1 MSIYE
6 VLPNWAGSNG
16 PSSYPHDVIRVYTR
30 PFHYQTRSSYHISAL
45 SVSSLSPLST
55 HHVFCFQLLPA
66 KLLTIRCA
74 RIQPLN
80 PTQGLAFNKWS
91 QLTTHNSYVWEL
103 RDSYLVLIVMEANKM
118 HPELEEDEEDFV
130 LLNLDVL
137 CRQFDIPPNV
147 PYTLTD
153 LDTLNP
159 ILIIDRKFKLIG
171 EYEETIGTCFGFSKD
186 EAAQMVPDER
196 GPLEANLTPGKK
208 HNTSKLSSKKA
219 SELGAFIRL

>member
-6 VLPNWAGSNG
+6 VLSNWAGSNG
-16 PSSYPHDVIRVYTR
+16 PGSYPHDVTRVYTR

-45 SVSSLSPLST
+45 SVSSLSPLMT
-55 HHVFCFQLLPA
+55 HPVFCFQYLPA

-80 PTQGLAFNKWS
+80 PIQGLAFNKWS

-137 CRQFDIPPNV
+137 YRQFDIPPNV

-159 ILIIDRKFKLIG
+159 ILIIDRKFKLVSRWLAKFWIKTLSYLSNLVKFF
-171 EYEETIGTCFGFSKD
+171 EITI
-186 EAAQMVPDER
+186 VIR
-196 GPLEANLTPGKK
+196 GLCLQKIV
-208 HNTSKLSSKKA
+208 LY
-219 SELGAFIRL
+219 FIVKYKQI